1 MQTSQMK
8 SSFAGN
14 AQVLGS
20 SNGGRTVALFK
31 APAKGTKQI
40 KKVGTKTV
48 APARKQAAKITKSLP
63 VPSRKPPGKSG
74 KGAKG
79 ARPSPDPLSDLA
91 GVSPRRD
98 SYSRN
103 PAMS

>member
-14 AQVLGS
+14 AQALGS
-20 SNGGRTVALFK
+20 SNGRRTVATFK

-40 KKVGTKTV
+40 KKAGKAV
-48 APARKQAAKITKSLP
+48 APARKQAAKITKGLP
-63 VPSRKPPGKSG
+63 VPSRKPPGRSG

-79 ARPSPDPLSDLA
+79 AAVHPGPPFLHQT
-91 GVSPRRD
+91 
-98 SYSRN
+98 YSATAFACLQR
-103 PAMS
+103 S

>member
-14 AQVLGS
+14 AQALGS
-20 SNGGRTVALFK
+20 SNGRRTVCTFK

-40 KKVGTKTV
+40 KKAGKAV

-63 VPSRKPPGKSG
+63 VPSRKPLGKSG

-79 ARPSPDPLSDLA
+79 AAVHLSPPFLHQIYTVTAFAIMGDL
-91 GVSPRRD
+91 
-98 SYSRN
+98 
-103 PAMS
+103 

>member
-14 AQVLGS
+14 AQALGS
-20 SNGGRTVALFK
+20 SNGRRTVATFK
-31 APAKGTKQI
+31 APTKQGTKQI
-40 KKVGTKTV
+40 KKAGKAV
-48 APARKQAAKITKSLP
+48 APARKQAAKITKGLP

-79 ARPSPDPLSDLA
+79 EARHRHPLC
-91 GVSPRRD
+91 
-98 SYSRN
+98 
-103 PAMS
+103 